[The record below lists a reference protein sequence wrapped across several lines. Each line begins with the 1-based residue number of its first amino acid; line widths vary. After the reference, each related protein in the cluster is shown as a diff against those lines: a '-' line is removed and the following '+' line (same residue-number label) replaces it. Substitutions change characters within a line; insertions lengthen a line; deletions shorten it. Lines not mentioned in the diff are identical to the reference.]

1 MSSRSLRVAPLVFAS
16 GFCALIYQMV
26 WLREFRLFFGASTAA
41 SAAVLGIFMGGLGF
55 GSLILGRR
63 SENKQQPLRFYAKLE
78 LMIAISAALTPAL
91 IWVMSQIYRA
101 LGGTLAMGLGL
112 GSVVRLLMAAIVLG
126 VPTFL
131 MGGTLPAVARALV
144 GPEDTNRRPVALLY
158 GVNTL
163 GAVVGTAAATFY
175 FFEAWGNH
183 LTLLLATAFNA
194 WIAVVAFQISKEL
207 PAIEPAE
214 PSRTPIDESPAAPP
228 GFVFTASAV
237 AGFAFLLMEMVWYRM
252 LSSLLGGSTFTFG
265 LILAVALFGI
275 GLGGLIY
282 AMWFGGRPITLR
294 TFALVCALEAFC
306 MAFPYALGDRIALLA
321 MLLRPLGVIGF
332 GGFVAG
338 WTLIC
343 AIVVAP
349 AAIAAGVQFPML
361 IALLGKGRLQV
372 GIHIGTTYAWNTLGA
387 ITGSLAGGFGFLPLF
402 SAPGVWRL
410 VVALLS
416 ILAATAAL
424 IDLRRRATI
433 SEIVTSLGSV
443 ALPLCLLTATGPTAF
458 WRHSEI
464 GVGRLVKY
472 SGSKNEFHDLMNTTR
487 RDLLWEK
494 DGVETSVALSKKSG
508 LNFIVNGK
516 CDGSLRID
524 AGTQIMSGLV
534 VAALHPHPANVLV
547 VGLGTGSTAGWLAAV
562 PSVKQVD
569 VFELEPAILK
579 IAEDCAP
586 MNHGA
591 LTNPKLH
598 VIIGD
603 ARELLMATHQKYDLI
618 VSEPSNPYRAGIA
631 SMFTREY
638 YQAAAAR
645 LNADGIFA
653 QWMQAYE
660 VDDNTVETV
669 YATFGSVFP
678 NVETWQ
684 TEGGDLLLVG
694 TAGPRTYDVTELRD
708 RIAREPFQ
716 TALRQAWHVNDLEGF
731 LAHFVASNVFAQ
743 KIRQMPNV
751 PLNIDD
757 RTVLEFAFARN
768 VDLHNGFSLDTLRKI
783 NGLLESNRLPLSGED
798 VDWRTVDLQRV
809 SMLLG
814 LSESPHPNDYA
825 SEALQSTATAY
836 VDFLKGDL
844 AAAYQEWQKFRNQ
857 PNDLSELFM
866 VAECAA
872 DQGRPEADSYIEQLR
887 AIMPNDADAIQVRL
901 LWRRGQ
907 IDEAIDLLGTVLQR
921 FQTDPWLSVG
931 LAERTLVVAK
941 ALADQS
947 LSDAAA
953 VRMYDALRSPFSV
966 YACDTARFEDMVLYG
981 TKLDKGQ
988 FGKYTSAAF
997 EQEEPFVPWQGKV
1010 LQVREDCYK
1019 TISSPLAAQASRDLN
1034 EFLKNEPSR
1043 LGVARASS
1051 NSPKPESATQETPTL
1066 PH

>member
-1 MSSRSLRVAPLVFAS
+1 
-16 GFCALIYQMV
+16 MV

-55 GSLILGRR
+55 GSLILGKR
-63 SENKQQPLRFYAKLE
+63 SENKQHPLRFYAKLE
-78 LMIAISAALTPAL
+78 LMIAVSAALTPAL
-91 IWVMSQIYRA
+91 IWIMRLIYRA
-101 LGGTLAMGLGL
+101 LGGTLEMGVGL
-112 GSVVRLLMAAIVLG
+112 GSVARLLMAAVVLG
-126 VPTFL
+126 IPTFL
-131 MGGTLPAVARALV
+131 MGGTLPAVARAV
-144 GPEDTNRRPVALLY
+144 VSPEDRNRRPVALLY

-194 WIAVVAFQISKEL
+194 WVAVVAFQISKDF
-207 PAIEPAE
+207 PAIESSESAT
-214 PSRTPIDESPAAPP
+214 TPEDQAPAAPRAFI
-228 GFVFTASAV
+228 FVASAI

-282 AMWFGGRPITLR
+282 AKWFGGRQITLR

-321 MLLRPLGVIGF
+321 MLLRPLGVVGF
-332 GGFVAG
+332 YGFVAG

-349 AAIAAGVQFPML
+349 AAVVAGIQFPML

-372 GIHIGTTYAWNTLGA
+372 GAHIGTTYAWNTLGA
-387 ITGSLAGGFGFLPLF
+387 IAGSLAGGFGFLPLF
-402 SAPGVWRL
+402 SAPGVWKL
-410 VVALLS
+410 VVVLLS
-416 ILAATAAL
+416 ILAAVATL
-424 IDLRRRATI
+424 IDLRRQSTI
-433 SEIVTSLGSV
+433 AQVLTSLASV
-443 ALPLCLLTATGPTAF
+443 TLPLLLLTATGPTAF

-516 CDGSLRID
+516 CDGSLRVDI
-524 AGTQIMSGLV
+524 GTQIMSGLI
-534 VAALHPHPANVLV
+534 VAALHPRPAQVLV

-562 PSVKQVD
+562 PSVENVD

-579 IAEDCAP
+579 VAEDCAP

-591 LTNPKLH
+591 LKNPKLH

-603 ARELLMATHQKYDLI
+603 ARELLMATHKKYDLI

-631 SMFTREY
+631 NMFTREY
-638 YQAAAAR
+638 YQAAVGR
-645 LNADGIFA
+645 LNPDGIFA

-669 YATFGSVFP
+669 YATFGSIFP

-684 TEGGDLLLVG
+684 TEGGDLLLIG
-694 TAGPRTYDVTELRD
+694 TAGPRTYNSAEIRE
-708 RIAREPFQ
+708 RIAGEPFKA
-716 TALRQAWHVNDLEGF
+716 ALRQAWHVNDFEGF
-731 LAHFVASNVFAQ
+731 LAHFVASNKFTQ
-743 KIRQMPNV
+743 KIQQMPHV
-751 PLNIDD
+751 PLNTDD

-768 VDLHNGFSLDTLRKI
+768 IDLHNGFNINTLRTI
-783 NGLLESNRLPLSGED
+783 NGLIEANKLPLSVDD
-798 VDWRTVDLQRV
+798 VDWHAVDLQRV

-814 LSESPHPNDYA
+814 LGEAPHPNEYS

-836 VDFLKGDL
+836 VSFLKGDL
-844 AAAYQEWQKFRNQ
+844 NAAYQEWQKFRNE
-857 PNDLSELFM
+857 PNDLNELLM

-872 DQGRPEADSYIEQLR
+872 DQGKSEASTYIEQLR
-887 AIMPNDADAIQVRL
+887 SVMPNDADAILVRF
-901 LWRRGQ
+901 LWRRGRT
-907 IDEAIDLLGTVLQR
+907 DEAIDLLATVLQR
-921 FQTDPWLSVG
+921 LHTDPWLSVG
-931 LAERTLVVAK
+931 LADRTLMVAK
-941 ALADQS
+941 AIVEQAS
-947 LSDAAA
+947 GDAA
-953 VRMYDALRSPFSV
+953 VMRVYQALQSPFSV
-966 YACDTARFEDMVLYG
+966 YACDTARFENIALWG
-981 TKLDKGQ
+981 LKLDKGQ
-988 FGKYTSAAF
+988 LGKYTSAAF

-1010 LQVREDCYK
+1010 LEVREACYK
-1019 TISSPLAAQASRDLN
+1019 AVNSPRAAQASRDLN
-1034 EFLKNEPSR
+1034 EFLANEPSR
-1043 LGVARASS
+1043 LGVARA
-1051 NSPKPESATQETPTL
+1051 PGKSATPEQVDTPSQSSSR
-1066 PH
+1066 